1 MVLYHAN
8 GRVVKAHE
16 DYLEKE
22 AQEHSRLCQYD
33 DQAEFARARDT
44 NARNKKDM
52 RVYIVVGEQFE
63 YRELYGRFI
72 QGKIMDGFKIKQ
84 SGRLPPRGLDRRT
97 LMRCSS
103 LADGYFTSNPGEIE
117 LKIPIIYPR
126 HHIAGKY
133 HPIYDDQMAHVREGE
148 ITAYIIPWLRKMER
162 LLKTKEEC
170 LKKRKGDP
178 KKPVT
183 IPLSELPAVGIP
195 ESLLEKIHLYN
206 VMLQFGISS
215 HFQRPLVDALILQM
229 YQTNL
234 SNCHLDTLEMTVC
247 RFYSR
252 GMAILDPVINHLIG
266 TYFLRTATD
275 RANPIP
281 PDNLR
286 RLNLVENNAVTEET
300 RYLPREAAREWLEY
314 KNVQPDLRKY
324 YPEDTVSLPPR
335 LEVLGHCIRHW
346 SGVRR
351 NGGTAAAHTGFPLNV
366 GRVFKYYRR
375 KPTDVVRPKH
385 GDGNTRRN
393 IDYADYSTYRLKKTE
408 YFHNN
413 PPGAA
418 PSFPSVPDSNSDG
431 EPR

>member
-8 GRVVKAHE
+8 GRVIKTHE

-22 AQEHSRLCQYD
+22 AQKHIRLCHYD
-33 DQAEFARARDT
+33 DQAGFARARDT
-44 NARNKKDM
+44 NARNEKNM
-52 RVYIVVGEQFE
+52 RVYIVVGEQTE
-63 YRELYGRFI
+63 YRELYGRFL
-72 QGKIMDGFKIKQ
+72 QGKLLNGFDLKQ

-97 LMRCSS
+97 LMKCSS
-103 LADGYFTSNPGEIE
+103 LADEYFTSNPGKIQ
-117 LKIPIIYPR
+117 LKIPVLYPR
-126 HHIAGKY
+126 HHSAGKY
-133 HPIYDDQMAHVREGE
+133 RTIYDDQMAHVREAE
-148 ITAYIIPWLRKMER
+148 ITAYIIPWLRKMEK
-162 LLKTKEEC
+162 LLKTKEES
-170 LKKRKGDP
+170 LKKTKSDP

-183 IPLSELPAVGIP
+183 IPLSELPTIGIP

-206 VMLQFGISS
+206 VMLQLGISS
-215 HFQRPLVDALILQM
+215 HFQRPLVDALVLQM

-266 TYFLRTATD
+266 TYFLRSAAD

-281 PDNLR
+281 PDDLR
-286 RLNLVENNAVTEET
+286 RLNLVENNAGSEET
-300 RYLPREAAREWLEY
+300 RYLPRATAREWLQY
-314 KNVQPDLRKY
+314 KNVQPDLRKD
-324 YPEDTVSLPPR
+324 YPEDTISLPPR

-351 NGGTAAAHTGFPLNV
+351 NGSTAAAHTGFPLNV

-375 KPTDVVRPKH
+375 KPTDAVRPKQK
-385 GDGNTRRN
+385 DGGNARRN
-393 IDYADYSTYRLKKTE
+393 TDYADYSTYRLRKSD

-413 PPGAA
+413 APGAA
-418 PSFPSVPDSNSDG
+418 PSSPSVSVPDLD
-431 EPR
+431 E